1 MMAKNNSDQMRK
13 SLVVNEFM
21 ENVIFSAFES
31 SKVPKMRFRMNFST
45 SVFPTAGL
53 LADS

>member
-31 SKVPKMRFRMNFST
+31 AKMRKLTMSMKAPNHCIGQRHALYQ
-45 SVFPTAGL
+45 P
-53 LADS
+53 